1 MEREALTI
9 CFPPDLLAKVRKLK
23 EGSESFNDLIVKAL
37 EREMRHR
44 QGWAADH
51 NARTEN
57 LFVGGGEI
65 GALLRSHDWSQT
77 PLGVVEIWSDS
88 LKTAVQILL
97 TELDR
102 VQPLES
108 DLLLGRTSTDTL
120 PQAAQADTFRVK
132 LTNALRP
139 LTDANEIQVIAA
151 RVLGESLGA
160 SRVIYIEVLPGGK
173 EVVVHKNYTNGVAEL
188 SGLYHLE
195 DFGRNLTDDHRA
207 GQTAIVPD
215 VANYP
220 KYSARDQARYRSIDI
235 AAHIDVPLIKNN
247 QFVALLAVHQAN
259 PRQWTEDEV
268 KQVEET
274 AEQTWAA
281 VERARAEA
289 ALHESRTELEG
300 QQRKFDALVEAI
312 PDFIYTF
319 DLAGRFTYVNPAL
332 LNLWQKTLDEALGKN
347 FFELDYPTDLA
358 TRLQQQIQQVIAT
371 RQPLKDETPY
381 TSAIGTRTY
390 EYIFVPILGINGVVD
405 AVAGVTRD
413 ITERRRAELALRQ
426 SEEQT
431 RNILESIAEAFF
443 ALDENWQFTY
453 MNPSA
458 ETLLDRTPGDL
469 IGKNLWSEYPGLI
482 GNELAQ
488 VYWSAMRDAKGGR
501 SHRVAASMTAFYPDH
516 DRWYEVRTYP
526 APNGITVY
534 FRNVTEQ
541 IQTAATLRQ
550 SEERYRTLFESID
563 EGFCI
568 IEVLFDENDT
578 PLDYRFLEINP
589 TFEQQ
594 TGLRQAIGK
603 TARQLVPDLEDHWIQ
618 IYGQVALTGE
628 PARFENGSFAMNRW
642 FDVYACRMGEAQGRK
657 VAIVFKDI
665 SEQQAALRERK
676 LREEIS
682 RQTAEFNAFRVSL
695 TDALRPLADP
705 VKIQATA
712 SRVLGEYLGANRV
725 AYFEVR
731 GADYVVERDYVN
743 GATALAGNYP
753 IDSFGPKLLAAYRT
767 GRAVSASDV
776 EADPNLSPEQRS
788 AYAAIEIG
796 AYIGIPLIKGGEFVA
811 GLAVHTS
818 EARAWTP
825 DEVSLAE
832 EVAERTWAAVE
843 RARIEA
849 ALRESEEKY
858 RTLFDSID
866 EGFCLVEVLFDD
878 AGKTVDHRFLETN
891 PAFENITALENAIGK
906 TIREL
911 VPDIEPH
918 WAETLGKVVKTR
930 QPERWVNSSEAMG
943 FWFDLYAFP
952 VDEPEEHKVAIIF
965 SNITQRKQAERQVE
979 FLTELS
985 RRLGTV
991 TDAVEINRI
1000 VTREVGTFLNGHRCY
1015 YLDVTPDGSQVTV
1028 LPDWRLDGS
1037 DLAGTYDLSLFG
1049 AKEWWETAAR
1059 LPFGIDDVNVHPWTK
1074 DFADNYTLINLQSYA
1089 IAPFVHEGRWVA
1101 SIGVSS
1107 NKPRHWTADEMLL
1120 LENVAARVAPL
1131 IERARTEAALRDSE
1145 NRFRMAIEAAQLGTW
1160 DWNLITNQL
1169 IWDEGCKA
1177 MFGLPPEAESS
1188 IEVFFTGLHPDDR
1201 ERLEQVVQW
1210 TLNPKSSGKYD
1221 VEYRTIGIQ
1230 DGVERWIA
1238 ARGQAYFDAADNP
1251 QRFVGTVLNITEQ
1264 KRIEAERE
1272 QLLAREQAAR
1282 EAADRANRIKDEFL
1296 AVLSHELR
1304 SPLNPI
1310 LGWTHLLQNGKL
1322 SEARRAEALK
1332 IIERNANLQTQLIE
1346 DLLDISRIMQG
1357 KLSLTAAPVSLSF
1370 VISAAVETVRL
1381 AAEAKNIAIALD
1393 LDSEIAPI
1401 SGDATRLQQVM
1412 WNLLTNAVKFT
1423 PHSGQVSVELRQL
1436 DGLAQIRVIDTGK
1449 GINPQFLPY
1458 VFEYFR
1464 QEDGSTTRKFG
1475 GLGLGLAI
1483 VRQIVEM
1490 HGGTVTA
1497 ESQGENQGAT
1507 FIIQLP
1513 LMQQARA
1520 IASEPIHTQIK
1531 AELPLDGVQI
1541 LLVDDQPDTR
1551 EFQAFVLEL
1560 SGANVTAVASGEEA
1574 LQALEQFTPDVL
1586 VSDIGMPEMDGY
1598 MLMQEIRARPPNQGG
1613 NIRAI
1618 ALTAYA
1624 TEIDRQRALQVGFQ
1638 THITKPVEPEK
1649 LVRAV
1654 VSLVL

>member
-1 MEREALTI
+1 M
-9 CFPPDLLAKVRKLK
+9 
-23 EGSESFNDLIVKAL
+23 KA
-37 EREMRHR
+37 EEHKA
-44 QGWAADH
+44 WA
-51 NARTEN
+51 EN

-65 GALLRSHDWSQT
+65 GALLRSHNWSQT
-77 PLGVVEIWSDS
+77 PLGAVKTWPDS

-97 TELDR
+97 TELDQAQ
-102 VQPLES
+102 QPEKTQLGS
-108 DLLLGRTSTDTL
+108 DLPPVSTSTDAL
-120 PQAAQADTFRVK
+120 RQAAQADAFRVK

-139 LTDANEIQVIAA
+139 LTDANEIQAIAV
-151 RVLGESLGA
+151 RILGDSLGA
-160 SRVIYIEVLPGGK
+160 SRVIYIEVLPGSK
-173 EVVVHKNYTNGVAEL
+173 EIIVHKNYTNGVAEL

-220 KYSARDQARYRSIDI
+220 KYTASQKARYRSIDI

-268 KQVEET
+268 KRVEET

-281 VERARAEA
+281 VER
-289 ALHESRTELEG
+289 TELE
-300 QQRKFDALVEAI
+300 QQLWKFDALVAVI

-319 DLAGRFTYVNPAL
+319 DLAGRFTYVSPAL
-332 LNLWQKTLDEALGKN
+332 LNLWQKTSDEALGKN

-371 RQPLKDETPY
+371 RQPLNDETPY
-381 TSAIGTRTY
+381 TSAIGTRAY
-390 EYIFVPILGINGVVD
+390 EYIFVPLLGINGAVD

-413 ITERRRAELALRQ
+413 ITDRKQVEQALHQ
-426 SEEQT
+426 SEKQA
-431 RNILESIAEAFF
+431 RNILESISEAFF

-458 ETLLDRTPGDL
+458 ETLLDRTSGDL
-469 IGKNLWSEYPGLI
+469 VGKNLWEEYPGLI
-482 GNELAQ
+482 SNELAQ
-488 VYWSAMRDAKGGR
+488 IYWSAMRD
-501 SHRVAASMTAFYPDH
+501 RVAASLTAFYPDH

-534 FRNVTEQ
+534 LRNVTEQ
-541 IQTAATLRQ
+541 IQTTATLRQ

-578 PLDYRFLEINP
+578 PSASGSVLRASDYRFLEINP

-594 TGLRQAIGK
+594 TGLRQAVGK

-628 PARFENGSFAMNRW
+628 PARFENGSLAMNRW
-642 FDVYACRMGEAQGRK
+642 FDVYACRMGEPEGRK

-665 SEQQAALRERK
+665 SDRKQA
-676 LREEIS
+676 EEFS
-682 RQTAEFNAFRVSL
+682 RRTAEFNAFCVSL
-695 TDALRPLADP
+695 ADALRLLADP
-705 VKIQATA
+705 VEIQATA

-743 GATALAGNYP
+743 GAAALAGNYP

-767 GRAVSASDV
+767 GRAVSASNV
-776 EADPNLSPEQRS
+776 EADPNLSPDQQA
-788 AYAAIEIG
+788 AYAAIQIG
-796 AYIGIPLIKGGEFVA
+796 AYICIPLVKKGEFVA

-818 EARAWTP
+818 EPRAWTP

-843 RARIEA
+843 RVRAEA

-878 AGKTVDHRFLETN
+878 AGKAVDYRFLETN
-891 PAFENITALENAIGK
+891 PAFLNITALENAIGK
-906 TIREL
+906 TGREL

-918 WAETLGKVVKTR
+918 WAETFGKVVKTR

-952 VDEPEEHKVAIIF
+952 VDEPQEHKVAIIF
-965 SNITQRKQAERQVE
+965 SNITERKQAERQVE

-1074 DFADNYTLINLQSYA
+1074 DFADNYTLINMQSYV
-1089 IAPFVHEGRWVA
+1089 IAPFVREGRWVA

-1177 MFGLPPEAESS
+1177 MFGLPPEALCS
-1188 IEVFFTGLHPDDR
+1188 IEVFFAGLHPDDR
-1201 ERLEQVVQW
+1201 ERLEQVLQW
-1210 TLNPKSSGKYD
+1210 TLNSASSGKYD

-1238 ARGQAYFDAADNP
+1238 ARGQVYFDAADKP
-1251 QRFVGTVLNITEQ
+1251 RRFVGTVLNITEQ

-1357 KLSLTAAPVSLSF
+1357 KLSLTAAPVSLNF

-1393 LDSEIAPI
+1393 LDSEMALI
-1401 SGDATRLQQVM
+1401 SGDAARLQQVM

-1423 PHSGQVSVELRQL
+1423 PNGRQVTVELRQL

-1449 GINPQFLPY
+1449 GINPQFLPH

-1513 LMQQARA
+1513 LMQQATS
-1520 IASEPIHTQIK
+1520 IASEPIHTQTE
-1531 AELPLDGVQI
+1531 AEVPLDGIQI
-1541 LLVDDQPDTR
+1541 LLVDDEPDTR
-1551 EFQAFVLEL
+1551 EFQAFVLSQ
-1560 SGANVTAVASGEEA
+1560 SGANVTAVASGLEA

-1586 VSDIGMPEMDGY
+1586 VSDIGMAQMDGY
-1598 MLMQEIRARPPNQGG
+1598 MLMQQIRSRPPNQGG
-1613 NIRAI
+1613 TIRAI

-1624 TEIDRQRALQVGFQ
+1624 AEIDQQRALQVGFQ
-1638 THITKPVEPEK
+1638 THITKPVDPEK
-1649 LVRAV
+1649 LVRAIANLLEL
-1654 VSLVL
+1654 SLMA

>member
-1 MEREALTI
+1 M
-9 CFPPDLLAKVRKLK
+9 
-23 EGSESFNDLIVKAL
+23 KA
-37 EREMRHR
+37 EEHKA
-44 QGWAADH
+44 WA
-51 NARTEN
+51 EN

-65 GALLRSHDWSQT
+65 GALLRSHNWSQT
-77 PLGVVEIWSDS
+77 PLGAVETWPDS

-97 TELDR
+97 TELD
-102 VQPLES
+102 QAQQLES
-108 DLLLGRTSTDTL
+108 DLLPISTSTDAL
-120 PQAAQADTFRVK
+120 RQAAQADAFRVK
-132 LTNALRP
+132 LTNALRQ
-139 LTDANEIQVIAA
+139 LTDANEIQAIAA

-160 SRVIYIEVLPGGK
+160 SRVIYIEVSPGGK
-173 EVVVHKNYTNGVAEL
+173 EVIVHKNYTNGVAEL

-215 VANYP
+215 VANYF
-220 KYSARDQARYRSIDI
+220 KYSASEKARYRAIDI
-235 AAHIDVPLIKNN
+235 AAHIDVPLIKNA

-300 QQRKFDALVEAI
+300 QLRKFNAIVAAI

-319 DLAGRFTYVNPAL
+319 DLAGRFTYVSPAL
-332 LNLWQKTLDEALGKN
+332 LNLWQKTSDEALGKN

-358 TRLQQQIQQVIAT
+358 TRLQQQIQQTIAT

-381 TSAIGTRTY
+381 TSAIGTRAY

-413 ITERRRAELALRQ
+413 ITERRQAELALRQ

-443 ALDENWQFTY
+443 SLDENWQFTY

-458 ETLLDRTPGDL
+458 ETLLDRTLGDL
-469 IGKNLWSEYPGLI
+469 VGKNLWSEYPGLI

-488 VYWSAMRDAKGGR
+488 VYWSAMRD
-501 SHRVAASMTAFYPDH
+501 HVAASMTTFYPDH

-541 IQTAATLRQ
+541 IQTVATLRQ

-594 TGLRQAIGK
+594 TGLRQAVGK

-628 PARFENGSFAMNRW
+628 PARFENGSVAMNRW
-642 FDVYACRMGEAQGRK
+642 FDVYACRMGEAQARK

-665 SEQQAALRERK
+665 SDRK

-682 RQTAEFNAFRVSL
+682 RQTAEFNAFRLSL

-705 VKIQATA
+705 VEIQATA

-743 GATALAGNYP
+743 KAAALAGSYP
-753 IDSFGPKLLAAYRT
+753 IDSFGPKLFAAYRT

-776 EADPNLSPEQRS
+776 EADPNLSPEQRA

-796 AYIGIPLIKGGEFVA
+796 AYIGIPLIKRGEFVA

-832 EVAERTWAAVE
+832 EVADRTWAAV
-843 RARIEA
+843 
-849 ALRESEEKY
+849 
-858 RTLFDSID
+858 
-866 EGFCLVEVLFDD
+866 
-878 AGKTVDHRFLETN
+878 
-891 PAFENITALENAIGK
+891 
-906 TIREL
+906 
-911 VPDIEPH
+911 
-918 WAETLGKVVKTR
+918 
-930 QPERWVNSSEAMG
+930 
-943 FWFDLYAFP
+943 
-952 VDEPEEHKVAIIF
+952 
-965 SNITQRKQAERQVE
+965 
-979 FLTELS
+979 
-985 RRLGTV
+985 
-991 TDAVEINRI
+991 
-1000 VTREVGTFLNGHRCY
+1000 
-1015 YLDVTPDGSQVTV
+1015 
-1028 LPDWRLDGS
+1028 
-1037 DLAGTYDLSLFG
+1037 
-1049 AKEWWETAAR
+1049 
-1059 LPFGIDDVNVHPWTK
+1059 
-1074 DFADNYTLINLQSYA
+1074 
-1089 IAPFVHEGRWVA
+1089 
-1101 SIGVSS
+1101 
-1107 NKPRHWTADEMLL
+1107 
-1120 LENVAARVAPL
+1120 
-1131 IERARTEAALRDSE
+1131 ERARTEAALRDSE

-1177 MFGLPPEAESS
+1177 MFGLPPEALCS
-1188 IEVFFTGLHPDDR
+1188 IEVFFAGLHPDDK

-1210 TLNPKSSGKYD
+1210 TLNPKSNGKYD
-1221 VEYRTIGIQ
+1221 AEYRTIGIQ

-1238 ARGQAYFDAADNP
+1238 ARGQAYFDAVNNP
-1251 QRFVGTVLNITEQ
+1251 QRFVGTVLNITQQ
-1264 KRIEAERE
+1264 KHIEAERE
-1272 QLLAREQAAR
+1272 QLLTREQAAR

-1370 VISAAVETVRL
+1370 VISAALETVRL

-1423 PHSGQVSVELRQL
+1423 PNSGQVTVELRQL
-1436 DGLAQIRVIDTGK
+1436 NGLAQIRVIDTGK
-1449 GINPQFLPY
+1449 GINPQFLPH

-1513 LMQQARA
+1513 LIQQATS
-1520 IASEPIHTQIK
+1520 IASEPIHTQIE
-1531 AELPLDGVQI
+1531 AEVPLDGVQI
-1541 LLVDDQPDTR
+1541 LLVDDEPDTR
-1551 EFQAFVLEL
+1551 EFQAFVLEQ
-1560 SGANVTAVASGEEA
+1560 SGANVTAVASGLEA
-1574 LQALEQFTPDVL
+1574 LQALEQFTFDVL
-1586 VSDIGMPEMDGY
+1586 VSDIGMAQMDGY
-1598 MLMQEIRARPPNQGG
+1598 MLMQQIRSRPPNQGG
-1613 NIRAI
+1613 TIRAI

-1624 TEIDRQRALQVGFQ
+1624 AEIDQQRALQVGFQ
-1638 THITKPVEPEK
+1638 THITKPVEPKE
-1649 LVRAV
+1649 LVRAIAN
-1654 VSLVL
+1654 LLKRN